1 VEVKGAGMEKIQEG
15 SAAVFQ
21 DPYESVNPFYKMSHV
36 LMGPIRKFKLAHSE
50 GEAPQA
56 GKRGASGGR
65 SKP

>member
-1 VEVKGAGMEKIQEG
+1 MEKIQEG